1 MENKG
6 IGEKLRELRERQGL
20 KVSEV
25 ARRAGITISGVTS
38 IETGR
43 VKSPGIETLFRLAS
57 AMGVDPITFLQEEGK
72 PISRHTILYPP
83 TIEPQGRVERA
94 LQRSFAD
101 IRKEARH
108 ATLEDLEHVI
118 QYALSRAE
126 YWEKEL
132 ERGRTKEYATYNSVY
147 RLAVLA
153 VDEFSSFNRWL
164 LDHGPAGPL
173 LLAMEREDDPEIE
186 DEYDA
191 LIEALIERTTRT
203 KYVFLE
209 HVKGLAKTEA
219 QKDEIAAKCQEMGA
233 SAQLASRFA

>member
-1 MENKG
+1 MDNGG
-6 IGEKLRELRERQGL
+6 IGEKFREVRERQGL

-25 ARRAGITISGVTS
+25 ARRAGLTISGVTS

-43 VKSPGIETLFRLAS
+43 VKRPAIQTVLRLAS
-57 AMGVDPITFLQEEGK
+57 ALGINPANLLEEEFEITVRK
-72 PISRHTILYPP
+72 PISP
-83 TIEPQGRVERA
+83 TVESQGRLERA
-94 LQRSFAD
+94 LERFVAD
-101 IRKEARH
+101 VRKEARH
-108 ATLEDLEHVI
+108 AKLEDLEHVI

-132 ERGRTKEYATYNSVY
+132 ERGRKKEYATYNSAY
-147 RLAVLA
+147 KLAALA

-164 LDHGPAGPL
+164 RDRGPAGSL
-173 LLAMEREDDPEIE
+173 LLAMEREDESEIE

-203 KYVFLE
+203 QRVLLKYV
-209 HVKGLAKTEA
+209 KSLAKTEA